1 MSFFEFLDRTG
12 GFYYEA
18 SPPALYHQRSPPS
31 TTHCVTNDIDQ
42 HSVGEMRP
50 CTPSPLPYFCRV
62 TPFISLMKSG
72 MSTRRS
78 RIVLS
83 TGSAG
88 LTAGARATQQV
99 VSTMMVIPV
108 YGDGT
113 TYDQ

>member
-18 SPPALYHQRSPPS
+18 SPPAFYHQRSSPS
-31 TTHCVTNDIDQ
+31 ATCCMTNDIDQ
-42 HSVGEMRP
+42 HSVGETRL
-50 CTPSPLPYFCRV
+50 CTPSPLPCFCRV
-62 TPFISLMKSG
+62 TPSISLMKSG

-88 LTAGARATQQV
+88 LTVGAHATQEV
-99 VSTMMVIPV
+99 VLTMMVIPV
-108 YGDGT
+108 FDDGT